1 MDVIQTRNSYSEVF
15 ELLKYT
21 DRNDLNKIPMNL
33 LKTIKENRNEQYIP
47 KINFNDINNSLS
59 KKARSLYMWLY
70 LTYITDSREEKERI
84 NKILYYN
91 EIEPNIGLKLNNNM
105 FKKLSD
111 NKETKENNQLVVYEQ
126 NIFKR
131 LIDKIIYFLKDRR
144 K

>member
-70 LTYITDSREEKERI
+70 LTYITDSREEQERI

>member
-59 KKARSLYMWLY
+59 KKARSLYMWLC

>member
-33 LKTIKENRNEQYIP
+33 LKTIKENRNEQDIP

-84 NKILYYN
+84 NKA
-91 EIEPNIGLKLNNNM
+91 IE
-105 FKKLSD
+105 
-111 NKETKENNQLVVYEQ
+111 
-126 NIFKR
+126 
-131 LIDKIIYFLKDRR
+131 IIYPVNCGHVGSRFGPFILRTCR
-144 K
+144 